1 MSLTYAYDGL
11 MEFFHCWESGS
22 NVVLMSLNTE
32 VSMPARQ
39 GKKNPNRKEGHIL
52 KEANYK

>member
-11 MEFFHCWESGS
+11 MEFFHYWKSGS
-22 NVVLMSLNTE
+22 NVVLMSLNTQ